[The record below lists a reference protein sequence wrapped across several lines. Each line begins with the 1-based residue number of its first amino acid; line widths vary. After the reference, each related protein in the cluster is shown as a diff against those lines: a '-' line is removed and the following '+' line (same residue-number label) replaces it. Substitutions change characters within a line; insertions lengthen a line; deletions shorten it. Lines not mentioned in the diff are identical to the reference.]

1 MRLEY
6 TIVHIDT
13 GAVRVLKEIKCECG
27 HVNPIG
33 TVFCEACGKPFESN
47 ENIKLLDMRYEGSAR
62 RSLTQTKTIVDKI
75 WSFFSSV
82 KVGVWLI
89 VITLAASAIG
99 TIFPQEMYITPGIA
113 PAEYY
118 KQEYGFLGQLYY
130 QLGFNNLYGSWWY
143 MMLIASIG
151 ISLVICSLD
160 RVIPLYKA
168 LKKQGVKRHPS
179 FLKRQRLYGT
189 GTPQEGDLE
198 RVQMNLKKTNYN
210 VKVEDGNILAEKGRF
225 SRWGPYVNH
234 IGLIIFLFGAMLRFL
249 PSMYVDEALWLRDG
263 ETKEIP
269 GTDGQYYLKNEKFI
283 KEVYDKSKD
292 KEVFDEAI
300 DRVGDKMIA
309 KNFQTNAVLY
319 KAVGEN
325 IAGQKPKLEKVKESE
340 IRVNEPLKFDQFA
353 VYQVDYK
360 ESEFKSMSFH
370 LQNKDNNQKWGP
382 IKVNL
387 ADPTEKYDLGNGYSL
402 ELLSYFP
409 DFYFDENGKPNTKTK
424 LPNNP
429 AFVFKM
435 FTPETPD
442 GEVSFVGIQQN
453 IEPDGNNKYKMSF
466 AGVEMQNATALTVR
480 KDLTLWIL
488 GIGGFIFMVGVIQG
502 MYWNHR
508 RIWIQRVNDEWWI
521 AGHTNKNW
529 FGLKKDIE
537 RVIEGTAIPQ
547 PSDNVVDKKIS

>member
-1 MRLEY
+1 MRVEY

-118 KQEYGFLGQLYY
+118 EQEYGFLGQLYY

-143 MMLIASIG
+143 MILIASIG

-168 LKKQGVKRHPS
+168 LKKQGVRRHPS

-189 GTPQEGDLE
+189 GTPQDGDLE
-198 RVQMNLKKTNYN
+198 KIQMNLKKTNYN

-325 IAGQKPKLEKVKESE
+325 IAGEKPKLEKVKEVE
-340 IRVNEPLKFDQFA
+340 IRVNEPMKFDQFA
-353 VYQVDYK
+353 VYQLDYK
-360 ESEFKSMSFH
+360 ENEFKSMSFN
-370 LQNKDNNQKWGP
+370 LQNKENNQKWGP
-382 IKVNL
+382 IKVDLTN
-387 ADPTEKYDLGNGYSL
+387 PTEKYDLGNGYSL

-409 DFYFDENGKPNTKTK
+409 DFYFDESGRPNTKTK

-537 RVIEGTAIPQ
+537 RVLEGTAIPQ
-547 PSDNVVDKKIS
+547 PSDKVVDKKIS

>member
-1 MRLEY
+1 MLEQ
-6 TIVHIDT
+6 
-13 GAVRVLKEIKCECG
+13 IKCECG

-33 TVFCEACGKPFESN
+33 TIFCEACGKPFEN
-47 ENIKLLDMRYEGSAR
+47 KEDTRLLDMRYEGSAR
-62 RSLTQTKTIVDKI
+62 RSLIHTRTIVDKF

-89 VITLAASAIG
+89 VITLLASAVG
-99 TIFPQEMYITPGIA
+99 TIFPQEMYIPPGVTPS
-113 PAEYY
+113 EYY
-118 KQEYGFLGQLYY
+118 EQEYGFLGQLYY
-130 QLGFNNLYGSWWY
+130 QLGFNKLYSSWWY
-143 MMLIASIG
+143 IILIASIG
-151 ISLVICSLD
+151 VSLVICSLD

-189 GTPQEGDLE
+189 GSPKEGDLE
-198 RVQMNLKKTNYN
+198 QIQANLKKKNYN
-210 VKVEDGNILAEKGRF
+210 VRIEGENILAEKGRF

-269 GTDGQYYLKNEKFI
+269 GTDGKYYLKNEKFI

-292 KEVFDEAI
+292 DKVFNDAI
-300 DRVGDKMIA
+300 ERVGDKMIA
-309 KNFQTNAVLY
+309 KNYQTNAVLY
-319 KAVGEN
+319 KAVEEN
-325 IAGQKPKLEKVKESE
+325 IAGQKPKLEKVKESK
-340 IRVNEPLKFDQFA
+340 IKVNEPLKFDQFA
-353 VYQVDYK
+353 LYQLDFK
-360 ESEFKSMSFH
+360 ENEFGSMSFS
-370 LQNKDNNQKWGP
+370 LQKKDNQKKWKP

-387 ADPTEKYDLGNGYSL
+387 ENPKETYDLGDGYSIK
-402 ELLSYFP
+402 LLSYFP
-409 DFYFDENGKPNTKTK
+409 DFYFDENGQPNTKTK
-424 LPNNP
+424 IPNNP

-435 FTPETPD
+435 FTPETPE

-453 IEPDGNNKYKMSF
+453 IEPEGNNQYKMTF
-466 AGVEMQNATALTVR
+466 AGVEMRNATGLIVR

-508 RIWIQRVNDEWWI
+508 RIWIQRVKDEWWI

-529 FGLKKDIE
+529 FGLRKDIE
-537 RVIEGTAIPQ
+537 KVLEGTTIPQ
-547 PSDNVVDKKIS
+547 PYDKVNDQKIS

>member
-1 MRLEY
+1 M
-6 TIVHIDT
+6 
-13 GAVRVLKEIKCECG
+13 LKEIKCECG

-143 MMLIASIG
+143 MILIASIG

-189 GTPQEGDLE
+189 GTPQDGDLE
-198 RVQMNLKKTNYN
+198 KIQMNLKKTNYN
-210 VKVEDGNILAEKGRF
+210 VKVVDGNILAEKGRF

-319 KAVGEN
+319 KVVGEN
-325 IAGQKPKLEKVKESE
+325 IAGQKPKLEKVKEAE
-340 IRVNEPLKFDQFA
+340 IRVNEPMKFDQFA

-360 ESEFKSMSFH
+360 ESEFKSMSFN
-370 LQNKDNNQKWGP
+370 LQNKENNQKWGP
-382 IKVNL
+382 IKVDLTN
-387 ADPTEKYDLGNGYSL
+387 PTEKYDLGNGYSL

-409 DFYFDENGKPNTKTK
+409 DFYFDESGRPNTKTK

-508 RIWIQRVNDEWWI
+508 RIWIQRVNDKWWI

-537 RVIEGTAIPQ
+537 RVLEGTTIPQ
-547 PSDNVVDKKIS
+547 PSDKVVDKKIS

>member
-1 MRLEY
+1 MR
-6 TIVHIDT
+6 
-13 GAVRVLKEIKCECG
+13 ALKEIKCECG

-33 TVFCEACGKPFESN
+33 TIFCEACGKPFESN

-62 RSLTQTKTIVDKI
+62 RSLTHTKTIVDKI

-89 VITLAASAIG
+89 VITLASSAIG
-99 TIFPQEMYITPGIA
+99 TIFPQEMYITPGIE

-118 KQEYGFLGQLYY
+118 KTEYGFLGQLYY

-143 MMLIASIG
+143 MILIASIG

-179 FLKRQRLYGT
+179 FLKRQRVHGT
-189 GTPQEGDLE
+189 GTPHEGDLE
-198 RVQMNLKKTNYN
+198 RVQINLKKRNYN
-210 VKVEDGNILAEKGRF
+210 VKVEDGNVLAEKGRF

-319 KAVGEN
+319 KAAGEN
-325 IAGQKPKLEKVKESE
+325 IAGQKPKLEKVKEAE

-370 LQNKDNNQKWGP
+370 LQNKENNQKLGP
-382 IKVNL
+382 IKVDL
-387 ADPTEKYDLGNGYSL
+387 ANPTEKYDLGNGYSL

-409 DFYFDENGKPNTKTK
+409 DFYFDENGRPNTKTK

-508 RIWIQRVNDEWWI
+508 RIWIQRVNDEWWV

-537 RVIEGTAIPQ
+537 RVLEGTAIPQ
-547 PSDNVVDKKIS
+547 PHDKMNEKN

>member
-1 MRLEY
+1 M
-6 TIVHIDT
+6 
-13 GAVRVLKEIKCECG
+13 KEIKCECG

-33 TVFCEACGKPFESN
+33 TIFCEACGKPFESN

-62 RSLTQTKTIVDKI
+62 RSLTHTKTIVDKI

-89 VITLAASAIG
+89 VITLASSAIG
-99 TIFPQEMYITPGIA
+99 TIFPQEMYITPGIE

-118 KQEYGFLGQLYY
+118 KTEYGFLGQLYY

-143 MMLIASIG
+143 MILIASIG

-179 FLKRQRLYGT
+179 FLKRQRVHGT
-189 GTPQEGDLE
+189 GTPHEGDLE
-198 RVQMNLKKTNYN
+198 RVQINLKKRNYN
-210 VKVEDGNILAEKGRF
+210 VKVEDGNVLAEKGRF

-300 DRVGDKMIA
+300 DRVGDKMIV

-325 IAGQKPKLEKVKESE
+325 IAGQKPKLEKVKEAE

-370 LQNKDNNQKWGP
+370 LQNKENNQKLGP
-382 IKVNL
+382 IKVDL
-387 ADPTEKYDLGNGYSL
+387 ANPTEKYDLGNGYSL

-409 DFYFDENGKPNTKTK
+409 DFYFDENGRPNTKTK

-508 RIWIQRVNDEWWI
+508 RIWIQRVNNEWWV

-537 RVIEGTAIPQ
+537 RVLEGTAIPQ
-547 PSDNVVDKKIS
+547 PHDKMNEKN

>member
-6 TIVHIDT
+6 TIVHIDI

-33 TVFCEACGKPFESN
+33 TVFCEACGKPFEGN

-143 MMLIASIG
+143 MILIASIG

-189 GTPQEGDLE
+189 GTPQDGDLE

-325 IAGQKPKLEKVKESE
+325 IAGQKPKLEKVKEAE

-370 LQNKDNNQKWGP
+370 LQNKENNQKWGP
-382 IKVNL
+382 IKVDLTN
-387 ADPTEKYDLGNGYSL
+387 PTEKFDLGNGYSL

-409 DFYFDENGKPNTKTK
+409 DFYFDENGRPNTKTK

-537 RVIEGTAIPQ
+537 RVLEGTAIPQ
-547 PSDNVVDKKIS
+547 PSDKVVDKKIS

>member
-1 MRLEY
+1 MR
-6 TIVHIDT
+6 
-13 GAVRVLKEIKCECG
+13 ALKEIKCECG

-33 TVFCEACGKPFESN
+33 TIFCEACGKPFESN

-62 RSLTQTKTIVDKI
+62 RSLTHTKTIVDKI

-89 VITLAASAIG
+89 VITLASSAIG
-99 TIFPQEMYITPGIA
+99 TIFPQEMYITPGIE

-118 KQEYGFLGQLYY
+118 KTEYGFLGQLYY

-143 MMLIASIG
+143 MILIASIG

-179 FLKRQRLYGT
+179 FLKRQRVHGT
-189 GTPQEGDLE
+189 GTPHEGDLE
-198 RVQMNLKKTNYN
+198 RVQINLKKRNYN
-210 VKVEDGNILAEKGRF
+210 VKVEDGNVLAEKGRF

-300 DRVGDKMIA
+300 DRVGDKMIV

-325 IAGQKPKLEKVKESE
+325 IAGQKPKLEKVKEAE

-370 LQNKDNNQKWGP
+370 LQNKENNQKLGP
-382 IKVNL
+382 IKVDL
-387 ADPTEKYDLGNGYSL
+387 ANPTEKYDLGNGYSL

-409 DFYFDENGKPNTKTK
+409 DFYFDENGRPNTKTK

-508 RIWIQRVNDEWWI
+508 RIWIQRVNNEWWV

-537 RVIEGTAIPQ
+537 RVLEGTAIPQ
-547 PSDNVVDKKIS
+547 PHDKMNEKN

>member
-1 MRLEY
+1 M
-6 TIVHIDT
+6 
-13 GAVRVLKEIKCECG
+13 KEIKCECG

-33 TVFCEACGKPFESN
+33 TIFCEACGKPFESN

-62 RSLTQTKTIVDKI
+62 RSLTHTKTIVDKI

-89 VITLAASAIG
+89 VITLASSAIG
-99 TIFPQEMYITPGIA
+99 TIFPQEMYITPGIE

-118 KQEYGFLGQLYY
+118 KTEYGFLGQLYY

-143 MMLIASIG
+143 MILIASIG

-179 FLKRQRLYGT
+179 FLKRQRVHGT
-189 GTPQEGDLE
+189 GTPHEDDLE
-198 RVQMNLKKTNYN
+198 RVQINLKKRNYN
-210 VKVEDGNILAEKGRF
+210 VKVEDGNVLAEKGRF

-325 IAGQKPKLEKVKESE
+325 IAGQKPKLEKVKEAE

-370 LQNKDNNQKWGP
+370 LQNKENNQKLGP
-382 IKVNL
+382 IKVDL
-387 ADPTEKYDLGNGYSL
+387 ANPTEKYDLGNGYSL

-409 DFYFDENGKPNTKTK
+409 DFYFDENGRPNTKTK

-453 IEPDGNNKYKMSF
+453 IEPNRNNKYKMSF

-508 RIWIQRVNDEWWI
+508 RIWIQRVNNEWWV

-537 RVIEGTAIPQ
+537 RVLEGTAIPQ
-547 PSDNVVDKKIS
+547 PHDKMNEKN

>member
-1 MRLEY
+1 MR
-6 TIVHIDT
+6 
-13 GAVRVLKEIKCECG
+13 ALKEIKCECG

-33 TVFCEACGKPFESN
+33 TIFCEACGKPFESN

-62 RSLTQTKTIVDKI
+62 RSLTHTKTIVDKI

-89 VITLAASAIG
+89 VITLASSAIG
-99 TIFPQEMYITPGIA
+99 TIFPQEMYITPGIE

-118 KQEYGFLGQLYY
+118 KTEYGFLGQLYY

-143 MMLIASIG
+143 MILIASIG

-179 FLKRQRLYGT
+179 FLKRQRVHGT
-189 GTPQEGDLE
+189 GTPHEGDLE
-198 RVQMNLKKTNYN
+198 RVQINLKKRNYK
-210 VKVEDGNILAEKGRF
+210 VKVEDGNVLAEKGRF

-325 IAGQKPKLEKVKESE
+325 IAGQKPKLEKVKEAE

-370 LQNKDNNQKWGP
+370 LQNKENNQKLGP
-382 IKVNL
+382 IKVDL
-387 ADPTEKYDLGNGYSL
+387 ANPTEKYDLGNGYSL

-409 DFYFDENGKPNTKTK
+409 DFYFDENGRPNTKTK

-508 RIWIQRVNDEWWI
+508 RIWIQRVNDEWWV

-537 RVIEGTAIPQ
+537 RVLEGTAIPQ
-547 PSDNVVDKKIS
+547 PHDKMNEKN

>member
-1 MRLEY
+1 M
-6 TIVHIDT
+6 
-13 GAVRVLKEIKCECG
+13 LKEIKCECG

-143 MMLIASIG
+143 MILIASIG

-168 LKKQGVKRHPS
+168 LKKQGVKRHTS

-189 GTPQEGDLE
+189 GTPQDGDLE
-198 RVQMNLKKTNYN
+198 RVQINLKKTNYN

-319 KAVGEN
+319 KAVSEN

-360 ESEFKSMSFH
+360 ENEFKSMSFN
-370 LQNKDNNQKWGP
+370 LQNKENNQKWGP
-382 IKVNL
+382 IKVDLTN
-387 ADPTEKYDLGNGYSL
+387 PTEKYDLGKGYSL

-409 DFYFDENGKPNTKTK
+409 DFYFDENGRPNTKTK

-537 RVIEGTAIPQ
+537 RVLEGTAIPQ
-547 PSDNVVDKKIS
+547 PIDKVVDKKIS

>member
-1 MRLEY
+1 M
-6 TIVHIDT
+6 
-13 GAVRVLKEIKCECG
+13 LKEIKCECG

-33 TVFCEACGKPFESN
+33 TIFCEACGKPFESN
-47 ENIKLLDMRYEGSAR
+47 ENVKLLDMRYEGSAR
-62 RSLTQTKTIVDKI
+62 RSLTHTKTIVDKI

-130 QLGFNNLYGSWWY
+130 QLGFNNLYGSLWY

-189 GTPQEGDLE
+189 GTPQDGDLE
-198 RVQMNLKKTNYN
+198 RVQMNLKKRNYS
-210 VKVEDGNILAEKGRF
+210 VKVEDGNVLAEKGRF

-292 KEVFDEAI
+292 KEVYDEAI
-300 DRVGDKMIA
+300 DRIGDKMIA

-325 IAGQKPKLEKVKESE
+325 IAGQKPKLEKVKEAE

-360 ESEFKSMSFH
+360 ESEFKSMSFN
-370 LQNKDNNQKWGP
+370 LQNKENNQKWGP
-382 IKVNL
+382 IKVDL
-387 ADPTEKYDLGNGYSL
+387 ANPIEKYDLGNGYSL

-409 DFYFDENGKPNTKTK
+409 DFYFDESGKPNTKTK

-537 RVIEGTAIPQ
+537 RVLEGTTIPQ
-547 PSDNVVDKKIS
+547 PNDKVIDQKNS

>member
-13 GAVRVLKEIKCECG
+13 GAVRLLKEIKCECG

-143 MMLIASIG
+143 MILIASIG

-189 GTPQEGDLE
+189 GTPQDGDLE
-198 RVQMNLKKTNYN
+198 RVQKNLKKANYN
-210 VKVEDGNILAEKGRF
+210 VKVEEGNILAEKGRF

-325 IAGQKPKLEKVKESE
+325 IAGQKPKLEKVKEAE

-370 LQNKDNNQKWGP
+370 LQNKENNQKWGP
-382 IKVNL
+382 IKVDLTN
-387 ADPTEKYDLGNGYSL
+387 PTEKFDLGSGYSL

-409 DFYFDENGKPNTKTK
+409 DFYFDESGRPNTKTK

-537 RVIEGTAIPQ
+537 RVLEGTAIPQ
-547 PSDNVVDKKIS
+547 PSDKVVDKKIS

>member
-47 ENIKLLDMRYEGSAR
+47 ENVKLLDMRYEGSAR
-62 RSLTQTKTIVDKI
+62 RSLTQTKTIVDKV

-130 QLGFNNLYGSWWY
+130 QLGFNNLYGSLWY

-189 GTPQEGDLE
+189 GTPQDGDLE
-198 RVQMNLKKTNYN
+198 RLQMNLKKRNYN
-210 VKVEDGNILAEKGRF
+210 VKVEDGNVLAEKGRF

-249 PSMYVDEALWLRDG
+249 PSMYVDESLWLRDG

-292 KEVFDEAI
+292 KEVYDEAI

-325 IAGQKPKLEKVKESE
+325 IAGQKPKLEKVKEAE

-360 ESEFKSMSFH
+360 ESEFKSMSFN
-370 LQNKDNNQKWGP
+370 LQNKENNQKWGP
-382 IKVNL
+382 IKVDL
-387 ADPTEKYDLGNGYSL
+387 ANPTEKYDLGNGYSL

-409 DFYFDENGKPNTKTK
+409 DFYFDENGRPNTKTK

-435 FTPETPD
+435 STPETPD

-537 RVIEGTAIPQ
+537 RVLEGTAIPQ
-547 PSDNVVDKKIS
+547 PSDKVIDKKIS